1 MKSDDVVIKYLKKW
15 REDMLRNMMTT
26 MMSAKTPL
34 IPQIKKAKAKSQ
46 SSKSIPKSNPFQ
58 KYKDNKFIQKAEKIN
73 GRCAMIGFTS
83 ALAEELITGHSLTDQ
98 FMDNIPLVV
107 ITSALVTLGTASNP
121 KDEGIIR
128 GQFKPDVEELNG
140 RLAMVGM
147 ASLLLS
153 ETTGN
158 IVF

>member
-1 MKSDDVVIKYLKKW
+1 
-15 REDMLRNMMTT
+15 MLRNMMTT
-26 MMSAKTPL
+26 MMSAKTPV
-34 IPQIKKAKAKSQ
+34 IPQIKKAKAKAKSKTQ

-58 KYKDNKFIQKAEKIN
+58 KYKNNTFIQKAEKIN

-83 ALAEELITGHSLTDQ
+83 ALAEELVTGHTLTDQ

-140 RLAMVGM
+140 RLAMIGM
-147 ASLLLS
+147 ASLFLS

>member
-1 MKSDDVVIKYLKKW
+1 MF
-15 REDMLRNMMTT
+15 T
-26 MMSAKTPL
+26 MMMKTP
-34 IPQIKKAKAKSQ
+34 IQVNVPAKQVKKVRKS
-46 SSKSIPKSNPFQ
+46 SNVFR
-58 KYKDNKFIQKAEKIN
+58 KYENNTFLKKAEKIN

-83 ALAEELITGHSLTDQ
+83 ALAEELVTGHTLTEQ

-107 ITSALVTLGTASNP
+107 ITASLVTLGTASNP
-121 KDEGIIR
+121 RDEGIIR

-153 ETTGN
+153 EATGH

>member
-1 MKSDDVVIKYLKKW
+1 
-15 REDMLRNMMTT
+15 MTT
-26 MMSAKTPL
+26 MMSAKTP
-34 IPQIKKAKAKSQ
+34 IVPQIKKAKSKTQ
-46 SSKSIPKSNPFQ
+46 SSKSTNPFQ

-83 ALAEELITGHSLTDQ
+83 ALAEELITGHTLTDQ
-98 FMDNIPLVV
+98 FLDNIPLVV

-140 RLAMVGM
+140 RLAMIGM
-147 ASLLLS
+147 ASLFLS

>member
-1 MKSDDVVIKYLKKW
+1 
-15 REDMLRNMMTT
+15 MTT
-26 MMSAKTPL
+26 MMSAKTP
-34 IPQIKKAKAKSQ
+34 IVPQIKKAKAKSKTQ

-58 KYKDNKFIQKAEKIN
+58 KYKGNTFLQKAEKIN

-83 ALAEELITGHSLTDQ
+83 ALAEELVTGHSLTEQ
-98 FMDNIPLVV
+98 FMDNIPLLV
-107 ITSALVTLGTASNP
+107 ITTGLVTLGTASNP

-140 RLAMVGM
+140 RLAMIGM
-147 ASLLLS
+147 ASLFLS
-153 ETTGN
+153 ETTGH

>member
-1 MKSDDVVIKYLKKW
+1 MIT
-15 REDMLRNMMTT
+15 MMT
-26 MMSAKTPL
+26 AKTPL
-34 IPQIKKAKAKSQ
+34 VPQIKQKKSN
-46 SSKSIPKSNPFQ
+46 KSIKSNPFQ
-58 KYKDNKFIQKAEKIN
+58 KYKNNKFIQKAEKIN

-83 ALAEELITGHSLTDQ
+83 ALAEELVTGHTLTEQ

-107 ITSALVTLGTASNP
+107 ITAGLVTLGTASNP

-140 RLAMVGM
+140 RLAMIGM
-147 ASLLLS
+147 ASLFLS
-153 ETTGN
+153 EATGH

>member
-1 MKSDDVVIKYLKKW
+1 MF
-15 REDMLRNMMTT
+15 TT
-26 MMSAKTPL
+26 MMKTP
-34 IPQIKKAKAKSQ
+34 IQVPTKQTTQAKQAKQ
-46 SSKSIPKSNPFQ
+46 PRKSSNVFR
-58 KYKDNKFIQKAEKIN
+58 KYDNAFLKKAEKIN

-83 ALAEELITGHSLTDQ
+83 ALAEELVTGHTLTEQ

-107 ITSALVTLGTASNP
+107 ITASLVTLGTASNP
-121 KDEGIIR
+121 RDEGIIR

-153 ETTGN
+153 EATGH

>member
-1 MKSDDVVIKYLKKW
+1 
-15 REDMLRNMMTT
+15 MTT
-26 MMSAKTPL
+26 MMSAKTP
-34 IPQIKKAKAKSQ
+34 IVPQIKKAKTQ
-46 SSKSIPKSNPFQ
+46 SSKSINPFQ

-83 ALAEELITGHSLTDQ
+83 ALAEELITGHTLTDQ

-140 RLAMVGM
+140 RLAMIGM
-147 ASLLLS
+147 ASLFLS

>member
-1 MKSDDVVIKYLKKW
+1 MAENVDDVAIKYLKKW
-15 REDMLRNMMTT
+15 REGMLRNMMTT
-26 MMSAKTPL
+26 MMSAKTPV
-34 IPQIKKAKAKSQ
+34 IPQIKKAKSKTKTKTKS
-46 SSKSIPKSNPFQ
+46 SNPFQ
-58 KYKDNKFIQKAEKIN
+58 KYKNNTFIQKAEKIN

-83 ALAEELITGHSLTDQ
+83 ALAEELVTGHTLTDQ

-140 RLAMVGM
+140 RLAMIGM
-147 ASLLLS
+147 ASLFLS